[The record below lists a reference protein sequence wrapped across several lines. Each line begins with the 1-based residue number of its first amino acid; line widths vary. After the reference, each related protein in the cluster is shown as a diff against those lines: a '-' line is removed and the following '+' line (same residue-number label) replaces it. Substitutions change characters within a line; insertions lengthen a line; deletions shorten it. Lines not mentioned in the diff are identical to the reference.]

1 MMFGSQV
8 AAFEEQA
15 QEHRTNNLQ
24 VIQTEVGR
32 GFQALLIE
40 LAREVGC
47 YISQAEMSN
56 LCRGARSDKGQR
68 LSAFDNYRARSIERA
83 LDLPRGSFDLP
94 PWHFARALPVLWEY
108 PTRAGSNREW
118 FDSMLMLMLD
128 VPSSP
133 PEKPLSPRSAA
144 MEAVL
149 ARLRARAVASS

>member
-8 AAFEEQA
+8 AAIEEQA

-83 LDLPRGSFDLP
+83 L
-94 PWHFARALPVLWEY
+94 
-108 PTRAGSNREW
+108 AGC
-118 FDSMLMLMLD
+118 
-128 VPSSP
+128 
-133 PEKPLSPRSAA
+133 
-144 MEAVL
+144 
-149 ARLRARAVASS
+149 